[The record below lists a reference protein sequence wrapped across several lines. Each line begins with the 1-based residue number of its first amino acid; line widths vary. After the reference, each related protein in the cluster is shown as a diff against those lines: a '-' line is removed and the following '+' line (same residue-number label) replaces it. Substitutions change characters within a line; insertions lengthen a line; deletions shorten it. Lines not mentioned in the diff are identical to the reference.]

1 VTTLRVAVV
10 GAGPAGIY
18 TSDLLLKA
26 ERAFDVSVDLFEQL
40 PAPYGLVRYGV
51 APDHPRI
58 KGIVNALR
66 EVLDRGDI
74 RLFGNVRFGTDVT
87 IDDLKRHYH
96 AVVFATGASR
106 DARLEVPGHEF
117 EGSFGAAD
125 FVSWYDGHPDVPRE
139 WPLTHREVAVIGN
152 GNVAL
157 DVARMLVK
165 HPEDLEPTEVPANVL
180 EGLRASPI
188 TDVHVVGRRGPLQ
201 VKFTPLELRELG
213 ELRDVDIIL
222 NDDDFG
228 LDPASDELA
237 QTNKQLLVINR
248 ILSSWR
254 EREVGSASRRL
265 HLHFYSKPLEVVGD
279 GAVQALRFE
288 RTRPDG
294 AGGVVGTGEVRD
306 LPVQAVYRAIGYF
319 GSPLADIPFDEHR
332 GVIPNSGGRAL
343 DESGEE
349 LPGIYATGWIKRGP
363 QGLIGATKSDAMET
377 VQNLLNGQSGW
388 WSPLDPSPEA
398 IPALLGERGVRFT
411 DVSGWHNLDEHEK
424 SLGASSGRERVKVV
438 PRDEMIEISLNRSVT
453 G

>member
-1 VTTLRVAVV
+1 MTTLRVAVV

-18 TSDLLLKA
+18 ASDLLVKA
-26 ERAFDVSVDLFEQL
+26 ERKFDVSVDLFEQL

-66 EVLDRGDI
+66 AVLDRGDI

-87 IDDLKRHYH
+87 LADLKRHYH
-96 AVVFATGASR
+96 AVVFATGAAR
-106 DARLEVPGHEF
+106 DASLSIPGRDL

-139 WPLTHREVAVIGN
+139 WPLNHPEVAVIGN

-165 HPEDLEPTEVPANVL
+165 HPEDLLPTEVPDSVL
-180 EGLRASPI
+180 EGLKASPI

-222 NDDDFG
+222 DEADFG
-228 LDPASDELA
+228 IDPASDELA
-237 QTNKQLLVINR
+237 ATNKQLFVINK
-248 ILSSWR
+248 ILNGWR

-265 HLHFYSKPLEVVGD
+265 HLHFYSKPLEIVGD
-279 GAVQALRFE
+279 QAVEALRFE

-319 GSPLADIPFDEHR
+319 GSPLTDIPFDAQR
-332 GVIPNSGGRAL
+332 GVIPNAAGRAL
-343 DESGEE
+343 DEDGEE
-349 LPGIYATGWIKRGP
+349 VPGIYATGWIKRGP

-388 WSPLDPSPEA
+388 WSPADPNPDA
-398 IPALLGERGVRFT
+398 VPTLLAERGIRYT
-411 DVSGWHNLDEHEK
+411 DVNGWHNLDEHEK
-424 SLGASSGRERVKVV
+424 ALGEAQGRERVKVV
-438 PRDEMIEISLNRSVT
+438 PRDDMIDISLGS
-453 G
+453 